1 MKFNQKS
8 ILISRL
14 FILGLALLLINDFYL
29 KPTFGNVITG
39 KLSDFSGLFIFPLF
53 WVSFFPNRKNFIF
66 VSTAVLF
73 IIWKST
79 YSQPFIDFWNSL
91 SPFQI
96 HRVVDDSDLMALFV
110 LPLSYLYSKQNF
122 TTLKLN
128 PVFTLMVS
136 VFAFMAT
143 SYLTTIPQHKIYYFD
158 YGIINL
164 KQKIIDLPNIKI
176 QNYKNL
182 YQIDSTGLYRINKYN
197 IDTIPVK
204 EFNLESQLPNKISF
218 FVNENFCRHGYTV
231 SVNLFGD
238 DIKSILLLNEFSYDC
253 PKDEGG
259 NDDSDFLIKSFEKN
273 VINSL
278 KIN

>member
-8 ILISRL
+8 ILISKL

-96 HRVVDDSDLMALFV
+96 HRVVDYSDLMALCI
-110 LPLSYLYSKQNF
+110 
-122 TTLKLN
+122 
-128 PVFTLMVS
+128 
-136 VFAFMAT
+136 AT
-143 SYLTTIPQHKIYYFD
+143 ILFIQQTKFYYPKTKPRFYFNGICFCF
-158 YGIINL
+158 YG
-164 KQKIIDLPNIKI
+164 NI
-176 QNYKNL
+176 L
-182 YQIDSTGLYRINKYN
+182 
-197 IDTIPVK
+197 
-204 EFNLESQLPNKISF
+204 FN
-218 FVNENFCRHGYTV
+218 
-231 SVNLFGD
+231 D
-238 DIKSILLLNEFSYDC
+238 
-253 PKDEGG
+253 
-259 NDDSDFLIKSFEKN
+259 
-273 VINSL
+273 NSPT
-278 KIN
+278 